1 MAVDFVIGAIA
12 SAPASKQQLVISDI
26 GRGYGQWIGNCGP
39 RTVDNGHMRH
49 WQQAVELCSTGVEG
63 CMARVAGAA
72 QNHSNNYNY
81 KLVLALSV
89 KCPFN

>member
-26 GRGYGQWIGNCGP
+26 GRGYGQWIANCGP

-49 WQQAVELCSTGVEG
+49 
-63 CMARVAGAA
+63 
-72 QNHSNNYNY
+72 
-81 KLVLALSV
+81 
-89 KCPFN
+89 